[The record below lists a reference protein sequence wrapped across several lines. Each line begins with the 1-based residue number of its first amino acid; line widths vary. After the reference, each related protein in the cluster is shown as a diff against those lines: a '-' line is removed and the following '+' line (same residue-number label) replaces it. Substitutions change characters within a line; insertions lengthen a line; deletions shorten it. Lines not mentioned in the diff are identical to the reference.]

1 MNDPF
6 GGHKSNFEQ
15 STRKSEKQ
23 IGDPGKTKKKNFF
36 YNHKRMLLSD
46 DLKGKKLDDHHR
58 NGVTGW

>member
-6 GGHKSNFEQ
+6 GGHKSNFKQ
-15 STRKSEKQ
+15 STRKSEEQ
-23 IGDPGKTKKKNFF
+23 IGDPEKTKKNKKIFF

-58 NGVTGW
+58 SGVT